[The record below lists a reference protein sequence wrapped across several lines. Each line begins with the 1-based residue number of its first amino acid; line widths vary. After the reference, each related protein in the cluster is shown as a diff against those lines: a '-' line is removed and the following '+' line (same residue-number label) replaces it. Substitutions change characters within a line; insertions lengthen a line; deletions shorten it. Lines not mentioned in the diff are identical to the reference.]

1 MNLQYTDSTLEDIR
15 AAFDTPDNP
24 AARVLLN
31 AITRSTSALYSTP
44 TYYISIKRNL
54 EAYYRFNSYPNFFF
68 IFSTADL

>member
-1 MNLQYTDSTLEDIR
+1 MNPQYTDSTLEDIR

-31 AITRSTSALYSTP
+31 TITRSTSALYSTS